1 VEVQVSVSDEVVLEQ
16 AQKLS
21 VQVSSEEQA
30 RYVVDAVGSRLAA
43 AALGLRDTR
52 TVNSWA
58 HGGPIKG
65 PLHEHRLQALFRVTY
80 AVKERYGPA
89 VAAAFLRGSNPALG
103 NRAPMTVLANESPA
117 DAEQATIAAVETLF
131 AS

>member
-1 VEVQVSVSDEVVLEQ
+1 MSVADQEILEQ
-16 AQKLS
+16 AHKLS
-21 VQVSSEEQA
+21 VRVPSQEQA
-30 RYVVDAVGSRLAA
+30 GYVVEAIGSRLAA

-80 AVKERYGPA
+80 ALKERYGPA
-89 VAAAFLRGSNPALG
+89 VAAAFLRGSNPMLG
-103 NRAPMTVLANESPA
+103 NKAPMTILATDSPA
-117 DAEQATIAAVETLF
+117 QAEEATIAAVEALF

>member
-1 VEVQVSVSDEVVLEQ
+1 MSVTDEEVLEQ
-16 AQKLS
+16 AHKLS
-21 VQVSSEEQA
+21 VRVTSQEQA
-30 RYVVDAVGSRLAA
+30 TYVVDAVGSRLAA

-80 AVKERYGPA
+80 ALKERYGSA
-89 VAAAFLRGSNPALG
+89 VAAAFLRGSNPMLG
-103 NRAPMTVLANESPA
+103 NKAPMTILANDSPA
-117 DAEQATIAAVETLF
+117 DAEEAIIAAVEALF